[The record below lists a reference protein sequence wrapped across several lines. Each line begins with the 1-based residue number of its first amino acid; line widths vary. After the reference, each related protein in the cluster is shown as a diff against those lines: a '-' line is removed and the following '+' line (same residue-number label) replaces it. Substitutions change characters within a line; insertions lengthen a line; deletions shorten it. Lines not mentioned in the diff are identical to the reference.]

1 MNKELITMVDIVSKE
16 KNLNRDSVF
25 KALEHG
31 IETSL
36 RKDYPVGAIL
46 SVEIDRHTG
55 EIFASRVYNI
65 VEEVLDSN
73 YEVGTFELDGSS
85 FKVDPNATQIFDPF
99 EFTLTRQQFNIARQV
114 ALQEL
119 KKDVKQRQI
128 DDLLAKSNKLLFGV
142 VKVAKKES
150 LLVDIGGLEV
160 IIPRRNLLH
169 KDSYKPED
177 KIYFVVDKI
186 EPSNLN
192 VIGSRTNTEFIIQL
206 LKREIF
212 EIEDDSIEVANIV
225 RQAGFKTKVAVKSN
239 KAGLDAVKTV
249 LGFRGAKIKS
259 INGFLNGESVDVIA
273 YDEDPIKYLLSAL
286 SLFNVTR
293 VSLDEEEHTIDICVA
308 DEDINAVKGKNNT
321 NIDLI
326 SSLVGWKVNVFTDK
340 EWDSQQNANFEE
352 ILNHFMQALDVDEEI
367 AQLLVENSFNTIEEI
382 AYVPSEEF
390 DDLELDDETVV
401 ELKSRA
407 KQFLAKQEMLVL
419 EERNKELMS
428 LGFSTDEISELHK
441 NEVFNKSD
449 VADLGTFDLLDYLP
463 EMGEEKAKS
472 AIMKA
477 RDLV

>member
-1 MNKELITMVDIVSKE
+1 MVDIVSKE

-36 RKDYPVGAIL
+36 RKDFPVGSIL
-46 SVEIDRHTG
+46 SVEIDRQTG
-55 EIFASRVYNI
+55 EIFASRVYN
-65 VEEVLDSN
+65 VVDEVLDSN
-73 YEVGTFELDGSS
+73 YEIGTFELKDSNLEI
-85 FKVDPNATQIFDPF
+85 DPNTNQIFEPF
-99 EFTLTRQQFNIARQV
+99 EFHLTRQQFNIARQV
-114 ALQEL
+114 ALQEF

-142 VKVAKKES
+142 VKVSKKDS
-150 LLVDIGGLEV
+150 LLIDLNGLEV

-177 KIYFVVDKI
+177 KIYFVIDKI
-186 EPSNLN
+186 EPTNLN
-192 VIGSRTNTEFIIQL
+192 VIGSRTNTEFIVQL

-212 EIEDDSIEVANIV
+212 EIEDGSIEIVNIV
-225 RQAGFKTKVAVKSN
+225 RQAGFKTKVAVKSHQQ
-239 KAGLDAVKTV
+239 GLDAVKTV

-259 INGFLNGESVDVIA
+259 INGFLNGENVDVIA

-286 SLFNVTR
+286 SLFNVSR
-293 VSLDEEEHTIDICVA
+293 VSLDEEQHTIDICVA
-308 DEDINAVKGKNNT
+308 DDNVNIVRGKNNT

-326 SSLVGWKVNVFTDK
+326 SSLIGWKVNVFTEK
-340 EWDSQQNANFEE
+340 EWDTQQTENTELIINNFM
-352 ILNHFMQALDVDEEI
+352 LALDVDDEF
-367 AQLLVENSFNTIEEI
+367 AQDLVENGFNTIEEV
-382 AYVPSEEF
+382 AYVPKEEF
-390 DDLELDDETVV
+390 ADLDLDEDTIL

-407 KQFLAKQEMLVL
+407 RDYLAKQELL
-419 EERNKELMS
+419 AIEEKSKELIS
-428 LGFSTDEISELHK
+428 LGFSTEEILELNK

-449 VADLGTFDLLDYLP
+449 VADLGTFDLLDFLP

-472 AIMKA
+472 TIMKA

>member
-36 RKDYPVGAIL
+36 RKDFPVGSIL

-55 EIFASRVYNI
+55 EIFAARVYNI

-85 FKVDPNATQIFDPF
+85 FKVDPNAKQIFDAF

-150 LLVDIGGLEV
+150 LLIDIGGLEV

-192 VIGSRTNTEFIIQL
+192 VIGSRTNTDFIVQL

-212 EIEDDSIEVANIV
+212 EIEDNSIEVMNIV
-225 RQAGFKTKVAVKSN
+225 RQAGFKTKVAVRSN
-239 KAGLDAVKTV
+239 KPGLDAVKTV

-259 INGFLNGESVDVIA
+259 INGFLNGESVDVIS

-326 SSLVGWKVNVFTDK
+326 TSLVGWKVNVFTEK

-352 ILNHFMQALDVDEEI
+352 ILNSFMSALDVDEEI
-367 AQLLVENSFNTIEEI
+367 AQLLAENSFNTIEEI

-390 DDLELDDETVV
+390 ADLELDDDTVA
-401 ELKSRA
+401 EIKSRA
-407 KQFLAKQEMLVL
+407 KQFLAKQEILAL
-419 EERNKELMS
+419 EEKNKELVS
-428 LGFSTDEISELHK
+428 LGFSSEEIGELNK

-449 VADLGTFDLLDYLP
+449 VADLGTFDLLDFLP
-463 EMGEEKAKS
+463 EMGEEKAKNV
-472 AIMKA
+472 IMKA